1 MKAIHFLGFIRCA
14 VISAMLLGA
23 VTTAAQAANE
33 PVIVVNNIPQ
43 LSRGGALEGR
53 VVWNG
58 LTTGNFGQYA
68 VVAMLHATWGD
79 DYVKPSYVNY
89 LNAVDPQGFFSI
101 NIATDVNDEAV
112 DVVYIYFVER
122 SRFLN
127 PDGSLLNG
135 EEVKSNTIAGKF
147 IGQPL
152 IVSRTAWWNNRINSI
167 EKEKNTMFW
176 ILTALALGVFALV
189 FIVLYFMLK
198 RRYMKKEALLLSIN
212 SALDAEY
219 LVRKK
224 LGQDLHDRL
233 GSILTAVI
241 HNLVNRDVARNLLKD
256 AMEEMRR
263 LIIETMPSSLYEY
276 GLKSAVE
283 DFCVRLLPT
292 VQFCQSGSDLRYVS
306 KIEISLYLAAIELIN
321 NAVKHSSAE
330 RIDVIMTQDAHSI
343 SITVQDNGCGFDPRI
358 AARGNGLSNA
368 RSRIASIGGMMALS
382 SQAGVG
388 TKITLEINGI
398 NEVALKA

>member
-1 MKAIHFLGFIRCA
+1 
-14 VISAMLLGA
+14 
-23 VTTAAQAANE
+23 
-33 PVIVVNNIPQ
+33 
-43 LSRGGALEGR
+43 
-53 VVWNG
+53 
-58 LTTGNFGQYA
+58 
-68 VVAMLHATWGD
+68 
-79 DYVKPSYVNY
+79 
-89 LNAVDPQGFFSI
+89 
-101 NIATDVNDEAV
+101 
-112 DVVYIYFVER
+112 
-122 SRFLN
+122 
-127 PDGSLLNG
+127 
-135 EEVKSNTIAGKF
+135 KSNTIAGKF

-189 FIVLYFMLK
+189 FIVLYFIQK
-198 RRYMKKEALLLSIN
+198 RRFLQKEAQLNALNAAIEVELS
-212 SALDAEY
+212 
-219 LVRKK
+219 VRTIIGKDMHDK
-224 LGQDLHDRL
+224 LGSML
-233 GSILTAVI
+233 IAVI
-241 HNLVNRDVARNLLKD
+241 QNLLNTEKARD
-256 AMEEMRR
+256 LLTKAMAEMRR
-263 LIIETMPSSLYEY
+263 ISRSIMPEALRKY
-276 GLKSAVE
+276 GLKSAIE
-283 DFCVRLLPT
+283 DVCVDFLPL
-292 VQFCQSGSDLRYVS
+292 VQFCYTGQELRYDNI
-306 KIEISLYLAAIELIN
+306 IESQAYYAAIELIN